1 MDRRIDA
8 CLFDLD
14 DVVVRTERYHF
25 SAWQRLADEEGWEFG
40 RETGTL
46 LRGLPRMQ
54 CLELILKRNT
64 IVLPEDRRV
73 ALASRKNAFLV
84 ESLCNLNEDDLIPG
98 VRDFV
103 AALRTRGIRLGL
115 FSLSQNAGVI
125 LETLHLREHFDVVMT
140 GKDDRCTYYNP
151 DIFLGCARMLK
162 VQPHRCI
169 VFENVDAAAQFA
181 LDAEMRVVGVGI
193 PDMLET
199 VSEIVRDFAAI
210 DVDRLCASGQ
220 ITVP

>member
-1 MDRRIDA
+1 MERRIDA

-14 DVVVRTERYHF
+14 DVVVHTERYHF
-25 SAWQRLADEEGWEFG
+25 RAWQRLAQEEGWEFT

-54 CLELILKRNT
+54 CLELILKRNS
-64 IVLPEDRRV
+64 IELPEDRRV

-84 ESLCNLNEDDLIPG
+84 ESLCNLNDDDLIAG
-98 VRDFV
+98 VRGF
-103 AALRTRGIRLGL
+103 LNTLGERGVKRGL

-125 LETLHLREHFDVVMT
+125 LETLHLREHFDAVMT

-151 DIFLGCARMLK
+151 DIFLGCARMLGVK
-162 VQPHRCI
+162 APRCI

-181 LDAEMRVVGVGI
+181 LDAEMSVVGVGI
-193 PDMLET
+193 PDLLET
-199 VSEIVRDFAAI
+199 VSDIVRDFSSV
-210 DVDRLCASGQ
+210 DVDRLLSSG
-220 ITVP
+220 IVSGM